1 MNTTLLFAELLI
13 IGLQS
18 AVWIFI
24 LLMNVLGTRWVQ
36 VIQASNLAAW
46 QTVIVVIALS
56 VFYVIGVIIDR
67 ASDALFSKWERS
79 LRRTWF
85 PDPPMPIVVL
95 RFELARGNE
104 HLNHQFEYNRSRMR
118 ISRASA
124 LNFGLTTLMGVI
136 FILTRAQIS
145 SLHATWT
152 LFFTIVVIGAALTLG
167 AAFTWRKLMRG
178 YFGMLKEYSRFIQP
192 KEVETVSALK
202 NKNKQPVLKKTRG
215 KQRQP

>member
-24 LLMNVLGTRWVQ
+24 LLINVFSIGWVQ
-36 VIQASNLAAW
+36 TLQTSNLTNW
-46 QTVIVVIALS
+46 QTAILIVLLS
-56 VFYVIGVIIDR
+56 IFYVIGVIIDR
-67 ASDALFSKWERS
+67 AADALFSKWEKKLSRIS
-79 LRRTWF
+79 F
-85 PDPPMPIVVL
+85 PNPPLPIVVL

-124 LNFGLTTLMGVI
+124 LNFGLATLLGIVYILTHVQTAAPNTKWILLGTTLIIGV
-136 FILTRAQIS
+136 
-145 SLHATWT
+145 
-152 LFFTIVVIGAALTLG
+152 ALTLG

-178 YFGMLKEYSRFIQP
+178 YFGMLKEYSRFIEP
-192 KEVETVSALK
+192 TDVKPIRVLK
-202 NKNKQPVLKKTRG
+202 NKDQHASSKKRDEKG
-215 KQRQP
+215 M